1 MGSVKQAEKHMD
13 TCTDLLVKRFG
24 EVADQQATVDLYK
37 WSRMYAYDVIG
48 ELYFGKMF
56 GFLESQ
62 SDHLGYL
69 SSTDALI
76 PVMTLSAVMPTYI
89 RPFFMLSGLF
99 FPRMRASLN
108 ALKNL
113 TKAADAA
120 VEDRLR
126 QSEEV
131 DNVSKRHDVLS
142 KVLKIHREEGQRI
155 DFDIDDVKLEAYG
168 AFFAGSDTTS
178 IALTG
183 VLYHILRND
192 SVLDVL
198 RREID
203 RATNNGELGFPRV
216 SYDEAVKLPYL
227 GACVKEA
234 MRIHPSVGLTL
245 PRNVPEHGCEIAG
258 HWIPGKTRIGVN
270 PAVVHLDRT
279 VFGDDALWY
288 RPERWLGSGADEMSR
303 YIIQFGAGSRT
314 CMGKHV
320 SLCEIYKVIPE
331 LIRSYDMELDLENEE
346 IETTAY
352 WLYKPVKVKI
362 KVRRRKKGKM
372 E

>member
-1 MGSVKQAEKHMD
+1 
-13 TCTDLLVKRFG
+13 
-24 EVADQQATVDLYK
+24 
-37 WSRMYAYDVIG
+37 
-48 ELYFGKMF
+48 
-56 GFLESQ
+56 
-62 SDHLGYL
+62 
-69 SSTDALI
+69 
-76 PVMTLSAVMPTYI
+76 
-89 RPFFMLSGLF
+89 
-99 FPRMRASLN
+99 MRASLD
-108 ALKNL
+108 ALKSL

-120 VEDRLR
+120 VEGRLR

-131 DNVSKRHDVLS
+131 DNVLKRPDVLS
-142 KVLKIHREEGQRI
+142 KVLRIYREEGQRI
-155 DFDIDDVKLEAYG
+155 DFDLNDVKLEAY
-168 AFFAGSDTTS
+168 GSDTTS

-183 VLYHILRND
+183 IQYHILRDD

-203 RATNNGELGFPRV
+203 RATNDGELSLPRV

-245 PRNVPEHGCEIAG
+245 PRNVPEHGCESAG
-258 HWIPGKTRIGVN
+258 HWILGKTRIGVN
-270 PAVVHLDRT
+270 PAVMHLDRT
-279 VFGDDALWY
+279 VFGGDALSY
-288 RPERWLGSGADEMSR
+288 RPERWLGCSADEMSR

-331 LIRSYDMELDLENEE
+331 LIRLYDIELDLENEE

-352 WLYKPVKVKI
+352 WLYKLVKVKI
-362 KVRRRKKGKM
+362 KVRRRKKG
-372 E
+372 ETE